1 MRKIIDRTGE
11 INYNTFGSKM
21 IIKEYR
27 NANDID
33 VYFPKYGW
41 TKEHTK
47 YSHFIIGDI
56 KCVYEPRTY
65 GVGYLGN
72 GEYNFK
78 DDKKAYKTWCGMLE
92 RCYSERLQ
100 EKYTS
105 YKGCEVCKEWYD
117 LQTFAQWHYKNYYEV
132 AGQRMCLDK
141 DILVKNNK
149 VYSPETCI
157 YVPERINKL
166 FIRNISLRKN
176 SMPIGVRKEGNS
188 YIAECQLGDDVFKKY
203 FHSLEEAF
211 KHYKIVKENYI
222 KEIANEYKN
231 EIPSKLYDVM
241 MTYEVNEND

>member
-1 MRKIIDRTGE
+1 MKKIDRAGE
-11 INYNTFGSKM
+11 VSYNNFGSKM

-33 VYFPKYGW
+33 VYFPEYNW
-41 TKEHTK
+41 TRMNTR
-47 YSHFIIGDI
+47 
-56 KCVYEPRTY
+56 YEKFKTGSVNCPYEKTVY
-65 GVGYLGN
+65 GVGYLGE
-72 GEYNFK
+72 GIYNSK
-78 DDKKAYKTWCGMLE
+78 NDKKVYKTWHGMLE
-92 RCYSERLQ
+92 RCYSERCQ

-105 YKGCEVCKEWYD
+105 YKGCKVCKEWHN

-132 AGQRMCLDK
+132 SGQQMCLDK
-141 DILVKNNK
+141 DILIKNNK

-188 YIAECQLGDDVFKKY
+188 YVAECQLGDDVFKKS

-211 KHYKIVKENYI
+211 EQYKKAKENYI

-231 EIPSKLYDVM
+231 EIPYKLYNTM
-241 MTYEVNEND
+241 MIYEVNEND